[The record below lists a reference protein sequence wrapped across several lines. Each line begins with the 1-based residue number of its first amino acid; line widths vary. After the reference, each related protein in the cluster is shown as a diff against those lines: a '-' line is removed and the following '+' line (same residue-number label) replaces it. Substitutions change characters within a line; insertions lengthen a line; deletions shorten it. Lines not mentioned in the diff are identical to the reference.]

1 MGVDIHMN
9 IVKNKE
15 VIAKDIFDGRNSEWF
30 NNLQG
35 GGWNNEYDH
44 LPAEYGFSDQT
55 PDDIKEYYNKDWC
68 YGFNSVNVSE
78 FKKWFEKYHPDL
90 SAGWISTYD
99 KWRMENKGYIP
110 EDLPVYLGKEDNPAD
125 MYFIEYENPYDCS
138 RWLNDYLVENNIPD
152 DADIIYCFDC

>member
-35 GGWNNEYDH
+35 DGWANEYDH
-44 LPAEYGFSDQT
+44 LPANYGFSDQT
-55 PDDIKEYYNKDWC
+55 PDDIKEYYNKDWY
-68 YGFNSVNVSE
+68 YGFNSVNVGK
-78 FKKWFEKYHPDL
+78 FKKWFKKYRPDL
-90 SAGWISTYD
+90 EAGWASTYD

-110 EDLPVYLGKEDNPAD
+110 EDLPIALDKDMNPAD
-125 MYFIEYENPYDCS
+125 MHFIEYENLYDCS

-152 DADIIYCFDC
+152 DADIIYCFDH